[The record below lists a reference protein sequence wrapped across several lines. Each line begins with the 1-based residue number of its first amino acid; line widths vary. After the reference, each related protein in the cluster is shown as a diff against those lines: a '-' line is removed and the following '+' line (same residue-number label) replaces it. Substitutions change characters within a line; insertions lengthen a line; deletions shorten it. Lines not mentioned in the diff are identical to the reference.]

1 MTVRPYLHK
10 VQYYETDTMKIVH
23 HSNYIRWME
32 EARCDILE
40 QMGLGY
46 DKMEEAGVLSPVL
59 SVECEY
65 KGMTR
70 FAETVRIET
79 ALEEYTGVRFV
90 ISYKMYGTDGTLRA
104 QGKTSH
110 CFLMNGVPVSVKRK
124 FPAWDQAFRAVL
136 R

>member
-1 MTVRPYLHK
+1 M
-10 VQYYETDTMKIVH
+10 
-23 HSNYIRWME
+23 
-32 EARCDILE
+32 
-40 QMGLGY
+40 
-46 DKMEEAGVLSPVL
+46 L

-90 ISYKMYGTDGTLRA
+90 ISYKMYGADGTLRA

-124 FPAWDQAFRAVL
+124 FPAWDQAFRAML